1 MFIQPYNTDYMIFDE
16 ITGRYVLTSK
26 AVLDNLGIDM
36 NVAAK
41 DNSNGVNAFLKRVS
55 ALTYRKVHE
64 YGVDEFQ
71 DKIIATTEKGRELIQ
86 EAMLEQ
92 FFYMKNVGDSSLSLK
107 QEERALYAS
116 DSVVEIFEAIIPE
129 IGRSLIYVGL

>member
-36 NVAAK
+36 NIAAK
-41 DNSNGVNAFLKRVS
+41 DNANGVNAFLNRVS
-55 ALTYRKVHE
+55 AFTYRKVHE

-92 FFYMKNVGDSSLSLK
+92 FFYMKNVGDLSLSLK

-116 DSVVEIFEAIIPE
+116 DRVVEIFEAVIPE
-129 IGRSLIYVGL
+129 IRRSLIYVGL